1 MVGIDNPVMVA
12 AFELLNAR
20 EGGESDKPTIRRWAE
35 EGRPQICTDFFHLA
49 RIMIV
54 LNRLRN
60 QL

>member
-1 MVGIDNPVMVA
+1 MVA
-12 AFELLNAR
+12 ALELLTAR

-35 EGRPQICTDFFHLA
+35 ERKPQIYTDFFHLA

-60 QL
+60 QF

>member
-1 MVGIDNPVMVA
+1 MVEIDNPVMVA
-12 AFELLNAR
+12 ALELLTAR

-35 EGRPQICTDFFHLA
+35 ERKPQIYTDFFHLA

-60 QL
+60 QF